1 VDYKVSMYNVT
12 ILINKAAELGWL
24 PIDVFEQI
32 QKLPA
37 DERISS
43 CSVYRVFELRRGRPD
58 TLRVIAKVL
67 GFELKDIVIREQVS
81 TLTIEEK
88 TV

>member
-1 VDYKVSMYNVT
+1 MYNVT

-24 PIDVFEQI
+24 PIDVFREI
-32 QKLPA
+32 EKLPKA
-37 DERISS
+37 ERLASS
-43 CSVYRVFELRRGRPD
+43 TVWRVFKLRSGRPD

-67 GFELKDIVIREQVS
+67 GFELQDIVIREQVS

-88 TV
+88 KV